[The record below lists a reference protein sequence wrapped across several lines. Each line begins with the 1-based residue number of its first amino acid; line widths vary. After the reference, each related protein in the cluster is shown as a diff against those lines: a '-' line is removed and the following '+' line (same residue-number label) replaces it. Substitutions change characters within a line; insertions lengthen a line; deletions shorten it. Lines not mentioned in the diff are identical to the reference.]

1 MAAGDERARAAVA
14 AVRRKESPRMGAA
27 RARAA
32 VAALCRGNHLQRQMR
47 GGGGQHQVVR
57 AVQDAC
63 EDAFLRIEELAEVVA
78 ANGLPVVGIPSSI
91 DNDIPF
97 TDMALGVDTALNNII
112 YAVDCI
118 KDTASSHD
126 RAFIVEVMGRGS
138 GRFSLNS
145 LCT

>member
-63 EDAFLRIEELAEVVA
+63 EPLRQLRRGADDEALRQLITRTWAQRTDRYSLDRHDGKALPGRKIEMSYI
-78 ANGLPVVGIPSSI
+78 GG
-91 DNDIPF
+91 
-97 TDMALGVDTALNNII
+97 
-112 YAVDCI
+112 
-118 KDTASSHD
+118 
-126 RAFIVEVMGRGS
+126 
-138 GRFSLNS
+138 
-145 LCT
+145 